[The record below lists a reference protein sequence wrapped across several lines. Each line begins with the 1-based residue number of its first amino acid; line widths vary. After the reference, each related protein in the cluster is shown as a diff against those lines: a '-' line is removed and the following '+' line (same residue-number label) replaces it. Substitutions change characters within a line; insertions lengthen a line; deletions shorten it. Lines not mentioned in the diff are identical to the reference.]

1 MKRLPRIRT
10 PLRRRLRDLSRGP
23 LLFVI
28 WAGSVYGSWVLLTKQ
43 SRPFDYPAIVRSIDY
58 EVSPATDG
66 RLTRLDV
73 KLFEEVERGQLI
85 ASLDSSLLDARM
97 ATAEAEIGRLAAKIT
112 AARAELEDAAKEES
126 ADRLSRLRRFQL
138 DAEQK
143 GLDTLA
149 IEVRIEADRLL
160 AERIALRKRRLAALV
175 PKGAASVDD
184 LDDIALK
191 LKRIEERIARNEKLL
206 GQTRKVEKRA
216 LGRAGEFAGA
226 PQPLSLVEQRIAPL
240 REALRVAESRR
251 DGIRARIRMLAI
263 RSPID
268 GIVSRITAT
277 EGQAVR
283 EGEALVH
290 LTPLESREALVYIK
304 EGDPEAAE
312 LRPGRRL
319 LCARPGA
326 PRKILC
332 GAKVVRI
339 GPELVE
345 LPSRL
350 WANPRVPEFG
360 LPVLV
365 GLDAGTDLRPG
376 EVVRLRLD

>member
-1 MKRLPRIRT
+1 MNRLPRIRT

-28 WAGSVYGSWVLLTKQ
+28 WAASVYGTWSLLTRQ
-43 SRPFDYPAIVRSIDY
+43 SRPFDYPAIVRSLDY

-73 KLFEEVERGQLI
+73 RLFEHVERGQLI
-85 ASLDSSLLDARM
+85 ATLDSSILDAKM
-97 ATAEAEIGRLAAKIT
+97 ATAEAEMGRLVAKIE
-112 AARAELEDAAKEES
+112 AARAELEDAAREES
-126 ADRLSRLRRFQL
+126 VDRLSRLRRFEL

-143 GLDTLA
+143 GLDTLT

-175 PKGAASVDD
+175 PKGAASAED
-184 LDDIALK
+184 LEDIALK
-191 LKRIEERIARNEKLL
+191 LRRVEERIARNEKLL
-206 GQTRKVEKRA
+206 AEIRVVEKSARA
-216 LGRAGEFAGA
+216 RAARFADA
-226 PQPLSLVEQRIAPL
+226 PQPLSGVEQRLAPL

-251 DGIRARIRMLAI
+251 DGIRARIRMLAL

-268 GIVSRITAT
+268 GVVSRITAT

-290 LTPLESREALVYIK
+290 LTPLESREALVYIR
-304 EGDPEAAE
+304 EGDPDAAA

-319 LCARPGA
+319 LCTRPA
-326 PRKILC
+326 TPRQVLC
-332 GAKVVRI
+332 GARVVRV
-339 GPELVE
+339 GPQLVE

-350 WANPRVPEFG
+350 WADPRIPEFG

-365 GLDAGTDLRPG
+365 GLDDGARLRPG

>member
-1 MKRLPRIRT
+1 MNRLPRIRT

-28 WAGSVYGSWVLLTKQ
+28 WAASVYGSWTLLTRQ
-43 SRPFDYPAIVRSIDY
+43 SRPFDYPAIVRSLDY

-66 RLTRLDV
+66 RLTRLGV

-85 ASLDSSLLDARM
+85 ATLDSSVLDARM
-97 ATAEAEIGRLAAKIT
+97 AAAEAEIARLGAKIT
-112 AARAELEDAAKEES
+112 AARAELEDAAKEDS

-160 AERIALRKRRLAALV
+160 AQRIALRKRRLTALV
-175 PKGAASVDD
+175 PKGAASIDD

-206 GQTRKVEKRA
+206 ARTREVEKSA
-216 LGRAGEFAGA
+216 QARAGEFASA
-226 PQPLSLVEQRIAPL
+226 PQPLSLVEQRTAPL

-251 DGIRARIRMLAI
+251 DGIRARIRMLTI

-304 EGDPEAAE
+304 EGDAEAEE

-319 LCARPGA
+319 LCARPGT
-326 PRKILC
+326 PRQVLC
-332 GAKVVRI
+332 GAEVVRI
-339 GPELVE
+339 GPELIE

-365 GLDAGTDLRPG
+365 GLDGGTTLRPG